1 MNRILDNAVVGLAL
15 LASAGYAL
23 SSLGPKGLRMRLF
36 TALAQLAAH
45 APAILHLDPVAR
57 RLEAAAGKTSG
68 SCGGCGSCDP
78 APSTQ
83 DQPPASEVRVPIAKV
98 GRRN

>member
-1 MNRILDNAVVGLAL
+1 MVGLAL

-36 TALAQLAAH
+36 TALAQLAAR
-45 APAILHLDPVAR
+45 APKFLHLGSVSR
-57 RLEAAAGKTSG
+57 RLEGAAAKTSG
-68 SCGGCGSCDP
+68 SCGGCGSCDSVS
-78 APSTQ
+78 STP
-83 DQPPASEVRVPIAKV
+83 DQPAESEVRVPLAKV